1 MVQLP
6 YRERIVQYVVS
17 YFEERGNRP
26 EWSARIYQ
34 DLFRKYPRHVTFKM
48 VTHVLRNRELC
59 EDVTPEGKEQ
69 YGRMYRLRKSGSG
82 PLLGKDGNL

>member
-1 MVQLP
+1 MAQLP
-6 YRERIVQYVVS
+6 YRERIVQYVLA

-34 DLFRKYPRHVTFKM
+34 DLFRKYPRHVTLKM

-59 EDVTPEGKEQ
+59 EEVTPEGKEQ
-69 YGRMYRLRKSGSG
+69 YGRMYRLRKNEPGSFFDEDR
-82 PLLGKDGNL
+82 KS